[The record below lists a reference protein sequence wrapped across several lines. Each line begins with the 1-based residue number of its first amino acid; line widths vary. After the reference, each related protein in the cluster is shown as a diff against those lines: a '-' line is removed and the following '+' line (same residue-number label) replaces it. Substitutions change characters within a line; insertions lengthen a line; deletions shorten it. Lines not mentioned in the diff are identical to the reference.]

1 MVNKKQPNE
10 NQLVQ
15 QTSTGIKELNETVIE
30 LSELVADL
38 TINVTILEGKV
49 ERLSKFRDVAGYVR
63 VSDSGEKQ

>member
-1 MVNKKQPNE
+1 MQKSKN
-10 NQLVQ
+10 
-15 QTSTGIKELNETVIE
+15 LNELTETVVE

-38 TINVTILEGKV
+38 TINLTILEGKV

>member
-1 MVNKKQPNE
+1 MQEKN
-10 NQLVQ
+10 L
-15 QTSTGIKELNETVIE
+15 KELTETVVE

-38 TINVTILEGKV
+38 TITVKILEGKV

>member
-1 MVNKKQPNE
+1 MKENKNLE
-10 NQLVQ
+10 
-15 QTSTGIKELNETVIE
+15 ELTETVVE

-38 TINVTILEGKV
+38 TINVTILENKV

>member
-1 MVNKKQPNE
+1 M
-10 NQLVQ
+10 
-15 QTSTGIKELNETVIE
+15 KESKNLNELTETVVE

-38 TINVTILEGKV
+38 TINVTILETKV

>member
-1 MVNKKQPNE
+1 MQEKN
-10 NQLVQ
+10 L
-15 QTSTGIKELNETVIE
+15 KELTETVVE

-38 TINVTILEGKV
+38 TINVTILENKV

>member
-1 MVNKKQPNE
+1 MKENKNLE
-10 NQLVQ
+10 
-15 QTSTGIKELNETVIE
+15 ELTETVVE

-38 TINVTILEGKV
+38 TINVTILETKV

>member
-1 MVNKKQPNE
+1 MQKSKN
-10 NQLVQ
+10 
-15 QTSTGIKELNETVIE
+15 LNELTETVVE

-49 ERLSKFRDVAGYVR
+49 ERLSRFRDVAGYVR